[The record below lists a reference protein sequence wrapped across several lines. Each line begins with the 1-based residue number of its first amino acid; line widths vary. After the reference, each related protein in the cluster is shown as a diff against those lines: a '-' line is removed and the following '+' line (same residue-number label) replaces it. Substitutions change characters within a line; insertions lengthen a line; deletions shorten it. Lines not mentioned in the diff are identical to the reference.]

1 MSGQL
6 SLFGLPCLGRL
17 HDIVAPIW
25 LVRMPLRNLNGVSGK
40 GRCDLLTDEIDE

>member
-6 SLFGLPCLGRL
+6 SLFGLPCLGSL

-25 LVRMPLRNLNGVSGK
+25 LVRMSVRTLNGVSGK
-40 GRCDLLTDEIDE
+40 VGVIY